1 MNFEKKQAVLKSLY
15 ESIIEVE
22 HKNIIPSKEILVYHI
37 ILIEMSDNFKRRLIK
52 VYVKNS

>member
-1 MNFEKKQAVLKSLY
+1 MLKSLY